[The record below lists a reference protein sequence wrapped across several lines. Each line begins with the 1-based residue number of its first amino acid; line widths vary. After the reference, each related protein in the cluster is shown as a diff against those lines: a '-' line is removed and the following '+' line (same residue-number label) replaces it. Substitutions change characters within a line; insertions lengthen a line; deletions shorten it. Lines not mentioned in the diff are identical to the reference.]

1 MSRLVVVDDEPL
13 VLDAIRRQLRP
24 GQQGWDARFFRD
36 PAEALA
42 FMDEHPTDVVLTDL
56 NMASMSGEAFLQ
68 GIQKR
73 SPGTVRLL
81 LTGDSR
87 MRTSL
92 PAVLLAHQSF
102 SKPCDP
108 LELRHAIE
116 RALRT
121 RHLFGADR
129 LGGLAGAPETLPSVP
144 QVYAELTRTMNDPDA
159 GLADVAEVIER
170 DAAISAKLVQLVNSS
185 MFAVA
190 QRVDSVRDAV
200 SYLGMNLVR
209 MLVLS
214 AEVHQRFDADS
225 MPPGFSLHREQA
237 HASLVAN
244 IARGMTEDREL
255 ADRFFLAGL
264 LHDVGRLVL
273 AAAGSEGAARSSAE
287 GPSHSAVGAF
297 LLTLWGIPLSVV
309 DAVAHHHE
317 PASAEPDRFGAVTA
331 IHVADVL
338 AHEVQ
343 ADGGDASRA
352 LDEDH
357 LRVLGV
363 HGRLDDWRRLAADLV
378 GGGEAEA
385 A

>member
-68 GIQKR
+68 GIQAR

-121 RHLFGADR
+121 RRLFGADR

-159 GLADVAEVIER
+159 GLADVAEVIDLTEVT
-170 DAAISAKLVQLVNSS
+170 DLTEVIDVT
-185 MFAVA
+185 
-190 QRVDSVRDAV
+190 
-200 SYLGMNLVR
+200 
-209 MLVLS
+209 
-214 AEVHQRFDADS
+214 AEVDPYMKFQDS
-225 MPPGFSLHREQA
+225 LTMDDPLALTPVSATAAEVVD
-237 HASLVAN
+237 VA
-244 IARGMTEDREL
+244 AEVATG
-255 ADRFFLAGL
+255 AL
-264 LHDVGRLVL
+264 LLPTATLGALIRLVL
-273 AAAGSEGAARSSAE
+273 RLCGRERWVQFGPPPGAAKANS
-287 GPSHSAVGAF
+287 
-297 LLTLWGIPLSVV
+297 
-309 DAVAHHHE
+309 
-317 PASAEPDRFGAVTA
+317 TA
-331 IHVADVL
+331 
-338 AHEVQ
+338 
-343 ADGGDASRA
+343 
-352 LDEDH
+352 
-357 LRVLGV
+357 
-363 HGRLDDWRRLAADLV
+363 
-378 GGGEAEA
+378 
-385 A
+385 